1 MQTVVVAGQ
10 KGGGGKTTLVAH
22 LAVAAVRA
30 GDGPAVVI
38 DADPQQTLATWWRAR
53 ESDAPQ
59 LAVCSAVRKMRAT
72 LDALDAAGF
81 AYCFIDTPPAMTDQN
96 RQVLRLAD
104 LVLIPT
110 RPSPNDLW
118 SLGATLDLV
127 RDAGPPAAFVLTQ
140 AKARARIT
148 GQTIAA
154 LGAHGDVLPAVIH
167 DRVDFAAAMTDG
179 GTAIELRPNGPAAAE
194 AIKLWEFAKRRIREL
209 ATAPRWTHA
218 KDTADR

>member
-1 MQTVVVAGQ
+1 MRTVVVAGQ

-38 DADPQQTLATWWRAR
+38 DADPQQTLATWWCAR

-72 LDALDAAGF
+72 LDTLAAAGF
-81 AYCFIDTPPAMTDQN
+81 TYCFIDTPPAMTEQN
-96 RQVLRLAD
+96 RQVIRLAD
-104 LVLIPT
+104 LVLIPI

-127 RDAGPPAAFVLTQ
+127 RDAGTPAAFVVTQ
-140 AKARARIT
+140 AKSRARIT
-148 GQTIAA
+148 GQTLAA
-154 LGAHGDVLPAVIH
+154 LAAHGDVSPALLG
-167 DRVDFAAAMTDG
+167 DRIDFAASMTDG

-194 AIKLWEFAKRRIREL
+194 AVDLWRFAKKRLGQI
-209 ATAPRWTHA
+209 A
-218 KDTADR
+218 K